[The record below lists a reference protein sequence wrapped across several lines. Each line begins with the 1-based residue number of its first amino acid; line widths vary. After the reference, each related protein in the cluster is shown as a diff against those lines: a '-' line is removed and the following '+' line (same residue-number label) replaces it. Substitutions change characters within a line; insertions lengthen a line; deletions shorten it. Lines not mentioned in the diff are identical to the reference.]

1 MKGDRA
7 DTLAQEIIFRQFEG
21 NDPEGDI
28 AQALAADIADT
39 FRAYAAAR
47 AAEMQERIRLAEEG
61 WSEFDQRIEGAARD
75 ERAGIVAWLR
85 QLWATDDM
93 KIHISKLAD
102 AIERGDHRKH
112 IRRRPQDSLR
122 NYAFASEIIT
132 AAMGGRDKVN
142 ADPLAYWCGIFTI
155 TDVIEPA
162 LANPGPE
169 G

>member
-1 MKGDRA
+1 MTGDRA

-112 IRRRPQDSLR
+112 IRRRP
-122 NYAFASEIIT
+122 
-132 AAMGGRDKVN
+132 
-142 ADPLAYWCGIFTI
+142 
-155 TDVIEPA
+155 
-162 LANPGPE
+162 
-169 G
+169 